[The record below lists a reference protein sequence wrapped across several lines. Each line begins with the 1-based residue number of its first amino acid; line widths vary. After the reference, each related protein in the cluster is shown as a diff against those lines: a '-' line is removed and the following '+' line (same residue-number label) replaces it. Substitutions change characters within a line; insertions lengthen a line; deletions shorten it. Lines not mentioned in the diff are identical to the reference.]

1 MPLTGVA
8 SQFPPPDAPSFL
20 ANAAIGQQSVRVTP
34 LQMAMVASA
43 VANDG
48 KIMTPYLINQEMSSD
63 FQVLKQYT
71 PQEFS
76 RAMSPEI
83 AASIRQMMV
92 DVVQSGTGKAASIP
106 GLDVAGK
113 TGTAE
118 TGVGRGLDHW
128 FVGFAPAQDPRI
140 AVAVVVE
147 DPQGVRGTGGTVA
160 APLARSILQAGVSQ

>member
-1 MPLTGVA
+1 
-8 SQFPPPDAPSFL
+8 
-20 ANAAIGQQSVRVTP
+20 
-34 LQMAMVASA
+34 
-43 VANDG
+43 
-48 KIMTPYLINQEMSSD
+48 MSSD